1 MTQAMTQ
8 NTQTKTKSAAFL
20 TFQSTITML
29 SQMVG
34 GSLVAVPY
42 LFYSVGWVIALIV
55 FTLTV
60 IAALV
65 FYHYVIQLSHATGA
79 TSYR

>member
-1 MTQAMTQ
+1 
-8 NTQTKTKSAAFL
+8 
-20 TFQSTITML
+20 
-29 SQMVG
+29 MVG

-42 LFYSVGWVIALIV
+42 LFYSVGWVIALVV

-65 FYHYVIQLSHATGA
+65 FYYYII
-79 TSYR
+79 